1 MHLLEQAR
9 KEHRHALIQLSIARQ
24 MWVQA
29 HPNHCTTCGG
39 SGKVGEGED
48 CESCLEQENS
58 PIDVSQCGVD
68 VAFVGEVA
76 ESTWW
81 EWLGQY
87 VHQEQEA
94 RSTYYSARLEYE
106 REQIGED
113 QWR

>member
-29 HPNHCTTCGG
+29 HPNHCTTCEG
-39 SGKVGEGED
+39 SGLIGEGED
-48 CESCLEQENS
+48 CECLDQQIN
-58 PIDVSQCGVD
+58 PLDISQCGVEVD
-68 VAFVGEVA
+68 WVRAFVGYRWMEN
-76 ESTWW
+76 
-81 EWLGQY
+81 LGQY

>member
-1 MHLLEQAR
+1 MEALKQAR

-24 MWVQA
+24 MWGQA
-29 HPNHCTTCGG
+29 HPNHCTTCEG
-39 SGKVGEGED
+39 SGKICEGED
-48 CESCLEQENS
+48 CSCLDQQIN
-58 PIDVSQCGVD
+58 PLDISQCGVE
-68 VAFVGEVA
+68 VGFVGEVA

-106 REQIGED
+106 REQLGEG